1 MTKNTMIPVDDLVD
15 SVIRQ
20 LKEKNY
26 MESTLSV
33 YKRIYHRVKEF
44 MLLSDYQNY
53 TPDVGKSFLTE
64 QKGSDSTMSAYKCA
78 IRRLNDYYSGK
89 EFRSHHENETVNI
102 CNDYSRLLEDYLN
115 DCTRKGNKPGTIV
128 HKRFACVHFLNF
140 LSEKGYNDI
149 ALINAGIITSA
160 LLVFTNPDRYAD
172 V

>member
-53 TPDVGKSFLTE
+53 TPPML
-64 QKGSDSTMSAYKCA
+64 
-78 IRRLNDYYSGK
+78 
-89 EFRSHHENETVNI
+89 EN
-102 CNDYSRLLEDYLN
+102 
-115 DCTRKGNKPGTIV
+115 
-128 HKRFACVHFLNF
+128 HF
-140 LSEKGYNDI
+140 
-149 ALINAGIITSA
+149 
-160 LLVFTNPDRYAD
+160 
-172 V
+172 

>member
-33 YKRIYHRVKEF
+33 YKRIYHRIKEF

-64 QKGSDSTMSAYKCA
+64 QKGSDSTMS
-78 IRRLNDYYSGK
+78 
-89 EFRSHHENETVNI
+89 VNI
-102 CNDYSRLLEDYLN
+102 TVRQVLPQLS
-115 DCTRKGNKPGTIV
+115 V
-128 HKRFACVHFLNF
+128 SAFL
-140 LSEKGYNDI
+140 Y
-149 ALINAGIITSA
+149 
-160 LLVFTNPDRYAD
+160 
-172 V
+172 